1 MIFHCMYIPRFV
13 YLFIFRWS
21 LTLLLPLGCCAAMI
35 MGVYEHL
42 LETALSVLLGLDPEV
57 DLLDHKII
65 LFKFV
70 RNRHTVFQ
78 SDLHYLTFLPTNK
91 LGFFS
96 PNFSSFWRSVLFKRF
111 NLVSC
116 QRKRR
121 SLSPFWGG
129 GTLVISGRPPPFLMI
144 FAETSAP

>member
-21 LTLLLPLGCCAAMI
+21 LTLLPPLGCCAAMI

-42 LETALSVLLGLDPEV
+42 FETALSILLGLDPEV
-57 DLLDHKII
+57 DLLGHKII

-78 SDLHYLTFLPTNK
+78 SDPHYLTFLPTNK
-91 LGFFS
+91 LVFFS
-96 PNFSSFWRSVLFKRF
+96 PNSSSFWRSVTWSPAKEKGG
-111 NLVSC
+111 VS
-116 QRKRR
+116 
-121 SLSPFWGG
+121 LPFLG
-129 GTLVISGRPPPFLMI
+129 GTLVISGGPPPFLMI
-144 FAETSAP
+144 FAETSAPSLS